1 MGNENSSGENQSTP
15 QDSELGQPAGN
26 GHGLKR
32 TPQENSIERSGGQ
45 DISDLLP
52 AAAQL
57 AEGISPSTPEPTS
70 ISNEGI
76 SSYSAEDLSSPNSS
90 MVSSEVTGQKNSI
103 LQEHGGQTGSDFLK
117 QAAEARERSL
127 PTSVPFAYCAKG
139 HVTADL
145 TSNDDKSPTANC
157 NEAVPSPGP
166 VKDKEEG
173 IAHAVCVDRGP
184 KGDNIAATS
193 LKNNEN
199 DPRNPG
205 LEPSPP
211 AAITEMQGV
220 TQMGLSELGWLWQ
233 GEQLGGM
240 RDPRVSTFPQGKEA
254 GDYFTTQEAKQ
265 ERGVLEVGQ
274 PQTVMQ
280 QGRQNTDGGEGLL
293 MKKETLI
300 LNYPATGGSDSEKFG
315 AIVNAQGFTEISE
328 VCNLQMGAVTRAK
341 GDEANP
347 ALSGSKG
354 EQSEACT
361 LVSELPSNPPNLFL
375 VPKPE
380 EPSREYV
387 AGNDSQDPVRSEA
400 VKTASEKNEPIF
412 QRELQKEDELVSA
425 EHFSV
430 PLSFKREEEQK
441 SAVTTESPKDE
452 ASSNEIIKAD
462 DVSRESTT
470 LSETESI
477 INPTKENSPADE
489 RLLLE
494 EYALSTSLSRSIEL
508 NQKETEANETGEKNK
523 IRTEE
528 ARVTEASEFPEGSS
542 GAERQPLNSV
552 SSHHQD
558 AENAHLGHNPEEFS
572 LCEKTST
579 GDLREE
585 AGEKPLTSDST
596 FKSPEDN
603 SHSLGCKPEQEMS
616 KEKTAATDDLENK
629 LVASPQFPGEECPL
643 SFDCFNAEAEDKT
656 SGQPGCNG
664 TEKVCLAGAHSS
676 LLLHSENNN
685 IKQSKQDE
693 SWEKAFAR
701 ETVLESECKTESQ
714 EKPESYSKSEESAKM
729 SKSKLELQG
738 LNELA
743 GTMDRMAV
751 QTEEASRVSETKEQ
765 IGHIAEVPRS
775 APEQGP
781 AAAAAQS
788 SAVDGKEN
796 EGIQQEKHQTAV
808 KGFVEDKDLALKSEC
823 KSDVLM
829 QARQE
834 QVAAEGHRTV
844 QMACSETSRAVVGTS
859 GLAPQQVHTEEGGDS
874 HISENSCPSQRDTC
888 SSSEALECSI
898 RELQE
903 NADVPTALPQAKQM
917 EKSVSV
923 AGDSGC
929 ISNTGLEQE
938 KQQSSLTT
946 VTRADD
952 QEHKERALKPELPLD
967 PNNHSSVPEIPL
979 DISNNLDKESSVL
992 GPAPIQCDSDTA
1004 KEKDKDKSSAVVS
1017 EDTCSSKHGQNISG
1031 VTMLNLQDRNEQN
1044 KTDLKAEEN
1053 CRSKQNS
1060 NKPEQDNN
1068 SLISASQHEA
1078 ACHTDTFSKESD
1090 KNEQPGSVCRVK
1102 DNTSESRA
1110 AALNALPGTQNSA
1123 SATNISQALPSDTE
1137 IAHTSDNSEK
1147 NDPQISH
1154 PETQEKMPLMAKN
1167 SEKIEGLTAD
1177 GEIIWEAGNMEISCE
1192 DSASVTETSNM
1203 KSDKSPGAQ
1212 GPPSPLQAHGE
1223 VIPTDKPYKS
1233 SCIQKTP
1240 EEPGYCQAN
1249 FTALV
1254 STQTSALSHP
1264 SQQPGNH
1271 TNSGTG
1277 GELLNNELEVVAC
1290 QNALEGNSDVQT
1302 AAGSQVSVHLGP
1314 SPRVSTG
1321 NTAKSENSSAG
1332 SMGVNEKGVPDQSFQ
1347 GDGDRSLALPE
1358 TLNVGQSTGNLPQFS
1373 SEKLKKE
1380 ISAIKSK
1387 EMKSEVNFKEQQSD
1401 SSAESLL
1408 ALPTLEGKLLSLSS
1422 AGKQEGCNEE
1432 IATNICVDDKYG
1444 KILEKPGNS
1453 ENMEELSKE
1462 NNNITRAEISVSEQS
1477 AENAGREHEA
1487 LTCSSLDIG
1496 SSLPDFREHI
1506 SQIFKKTVHS
1516 TLSAELPQLLSENHA
1531 GFKQSPVAE
1540 DTAERCCA
1548 ENFSESN
1555 KASKGAPEGTSEA
1568 EGQGLSLATETS
1580 CKAATGKPLQPENT
1594 VAELPP
1600 ASLQDTEKNRR
1611 PGSCLEVV
1619 PRLDGATP
1627 AKCALENLHKPDKT
1641 TEHPGSSEME
1651 RKEGVCAS
1659 GVDPESLIS
1668 LAIKKEGP
1676 ASFDGA
1682 AAENFPAHSDSKQQ
1696 PTVAVIS
1703 TGDVQK
1709 RDLEDAATA
1718 EGNNLITECN
1728 AEPVSSEEDI
1738 SLPTEQCQDPKPNE
1752 QEKSEYGDPGIAK
1765 SISDMAAST
1774 LVPGGS
1780 YNHEKL
1786 PGNFNVS
1793 PGENQE
1799 THICSNFM
1807 RDIKSQNDMQMIQD
1821 DPVNRKCL
1829 ETLEN
1834 SQEVQQEKK
1843 ATVHGLIDYLKTE
1856 VSQDDC
1862 LQTDSEIESSNMTE
1876 GDVKEN
1882 SDTVLS
1888 TAKTGNEKTGD
1899 IPETG
1904 TARMLVTGEGDLAIN
1919 TSTEEQETDLYK
1931 NHSPAIPVMEQGEH
1945 SACTD
1950 LTVAE
1955 NQPSKMNAEH
1965 ENSLQDAKRK
1975 LSPLAL
1981 TEPKSLDLDE
1991 LQDMAVAG
1999 LPTESP
2005 SGPGDD
2011 IQLASPLDPS
2021 EQPLAVSAAYGN
2033 VDPAD
2038 AAELTAASTSKSD
2051 SCNEVDNLV
2060 SGDVPLP
2067 AAPGDGVELPAQET
2081 EGFTREKKRSSD
2093 SEEAFETPEST
2104 TPVKAPPSPPQPPPE
2119 AAAAAAVVAD
2129 VAEQEIKPQ
2138 LPLED
2143 TGLCSETVP
2152 VTDVSH
2158 SESVEESPFRPPSHS
2173 FSTVFDED
2181 KPIASSGTYNLDF
2194 DNIELVDSL
2203 HALGPSSPESK
2214 NRDPKANVRRKSTD
2228 SVPVSKSTLSRS
2240 LSLQASDFDGASY
2253 LGNSETLAPAADV
2266 YGTGSSSASSTLKR
2280 TKKSRPASLK
2290 KKQSAKKSLD
2300 APPVKETPQE
2310 PSDLGQTACA
2320 PGEDKPVSEAKADS
2334 VKPECTEPSKVSAE
2348 KQEAP
2353 PVPEG
2358 SYPLDPDS
2366 FEGISAFS
2374 TGGSKVQNS
2383 PPASK
2388 KPLPLTT
2395 APEAVEVTPPDTGG
2409 QEDPPVK
2416 GIAVRLEFDY
2426 SEEKGV
2432 SEDQQESTPPPKKAG
2447 KKPGA
2452 KMPLRRPKT
2461 KKSVEKLD
2469 NAPTTPTKS
2478 PTDPNEIPITKGSYT
2493 FDIDKWDDPNFNPF
2507 SSSTKMQESPKL
2519 PQQTYSFEPDMC
2531 EDSIDPFKSSSKIAS
2546 SPSKSPASFEIPAS
2560 ANETN
2565 GTEGDNLNKPAKKKK
2580 TPLKT
2585 DTFRVKKSPKRSP
2598 LSDPPSQDPT
2608 PLPTPETPPV
2618 ISTVVHATDEEKLAS
2633 SVTSQKW
2640 TCMTV
2645 DLNTD
2650 KQDYPQP
2657 SDLST
2662 FVNETKFSSP
2672 TEELEYGNSY
2682 EIEYMEK
2689 IGSSVPQDDSTP
2701 KKQSLY
2707 LMFDAQ
2713 HESPVKSPPIR
2724 LSDSTT
2730 PCSGSSFEDPEAQ
2743 QSSGMKIQHP
2753 ASRVLAASQEA
2764 HLQSP
2769 DKSKQKDLEPM
2780 TLGTTP
2786 EAIEITSPED
2796 SFVSADALL
2805 NRISKKTSICDQPEY
2820 LDPDLAEKNP
2830 PVFAQKLQE
2839 ELEFAAMR
2847 IEALKLARQITLSS
2861 FCCERE
2867 PAIPADVSI
2876 SKSAL
2881 YSRIGTSDAES
2892 TTGLLYPQQDL
2903 DSALRLARAEIV
2915 AKEREV
2921 SEWKEKY
2928 EESRREVMEMR
2939 KIVSEYE
2946 KTIAQ
2951 MIEDE
2956 QREKSVSHH
2965 TVQQLI
2971 VEKEQAL
2978 ADLNSVE
2985 KSLADLFRRYEKM
2998 KEVLEGFR
3006 KNEEVLKK
3014 CAQEYL
3020 SRVKKEEQRYQA
3032 LKIHAEE
3039 KLDRA
3044 NAEIAQVRG
3053 KAQQEQAAYQASLRK
3068 EQLKVDALERTLEQ
3082 KNKEIEELT
3091 KICDELIAKM
3101 GKS

>member
-1 MGNENSSGENQSTP
+1 MGNENSNAENQSSP
-15 QDSELGQPAGN
+15 QDSELGQPPGSGN
-26 GHGLKR
+26 TLKR
-32 TPQENSIERSGGQ
+32 SPQENSIERSGGQ
-45 DISDLLP
+45 DSSDLLP
-52 AAAQL
+52 ATVQL
-57 AEGISPSTPEPTS
+57 SESKSPSVPGPPS

-76 SSYSAEDLSSPNSS
+76 SSFSAEDLPNPKSS
-90 MVSSEVTGQKNSI
+90 MMSSEVTGQNRI
-103 LQEHGGQTGSDFLK
+103 LQEDGGQTGSDFLK

-127 PTSVPFAYCAKG
+127 PASVPLADCAKEP
-139 HVTADL
+139 VTADL
-145 TSNDDKSPTANC
+145 TSRSDKFPTSDC
-157 NEAVPSPGP
+157 TEAVPSPCP
-166 VKDKEEG
+166 TSDKEEG
-173 IAHAVCVDRGP
+173 IAQAEDRGP
-184 KGDNIAATS
+184 HCDIIAATS
-193 LKNNEN
+193 MKNGEN
-199 DPRNPG
+199 DPRKPS

-211 AAITEMQGV
+211 AAITEMPGTAQRSW
-220 TQMGLSELGWLWQ
+220 SELGLLWQ
-233 GEQLGGM
+233 REQLGGM
-240 RDPRVSTFPQGKEA
+240 REPHVSTFPQGKEA
-254 GDYFTTQEAKQ
+254 GDYFTAQEAKQ
-265 ERGVLEVGQ
+265 EQGVLEVGQ
-274 PQTVMQ
+274 AQLVMQ
-280 QGRQNTDGGEGLL
+280 QGRQDTDGGEGLL

-300 LNYPATGGSDSEKFG
+300 LNYPATGGSDGEKFG
-315 AIVNAQGFTEISE
+315 ANVDAQGFTELSE
-328 VCNLQMGAVTRAK
+328 VGNLQTGAVTTAK
-341 GDEANP
+341 ENETNP

-361 LVSELPSNPPNLFL
+361 LMSELPSNPPNLFL
-375 VPKPE
+375 VPKPK

-387 AGNDSQDPVRSEA
+387 HGNDTQDPMSGTG
-400 VKTASEKNEPIF
+400 KTASEKTELIF
-412 QRELQKEDELVSA
+412 QRELQKEDELVST
-425 EHFSV
+425 EHCTV
-430 PLSFKREEEQK
+430 PLSFKQKEEEK
-441 SAVTTESPKDE
+441 SAVTTESLKDE
-452 ASSNEIIKAD
+452 ASSNEITKAD
-462 DVSRESTT
+462 DVSRESTI

-477 INPTKENSPADE
+477 ISPTTENSPVDK
-489 RLLLE
+489 RLIPE
-494 EYALSTSLSRSIEL
+494 EYASSTSLSRSTEL
-508 NQKETEANETGEKNK
+508 NQKETKVGLTGEKK
-523 IRTEE
+523 EDRTVE
-528 ARVTEASEFPEGSS
+528 AQVTESTEFPEGSS

-558 AENAHLGHNPEEFS
+558 MENTHWGHNPEDFS
-572 LCEKTST
+572 LCKKASP
-579 GDLREE
+579 GQE
-585 AGEKPLTSDST
+585 AVGKPLHLDSNFTLQEHNSD
-596 FKSPEDN
+596 
-603 SHSLGCKPEQEMS
+603 SLGCKPEQQMS
-616 KEKTAATDDLENK
+616 EEKTEDLKNK
-629 LVASPQFPGEECPL
+629 LVASPQFPREECPL
-643 SFDCFNAEAEDKT
+643 SFDCFNTEAEDKT
-656 SGQPGCNG
+656 SGQSGCSG
-664 TEKVCLAGAHSS
+664 TEKVCSDDAHSS
-676 LLLHSENNN
+676 PLLHPENNN

-693 SWEKAFAR
+693 AWEKAIAR
-701 ETVLESECKTESQ
+701 ETALEPECKTESQ
-714 EKPESYSKSEESAKM
+714 GKAESYSKSEKGGEM
-729 SKSKLELQG
+729 SKSKPEPQG
-738 LNELA
+738 SNELA
-743 GTMDRMAV
+743 VPMDCMDLRSEETSQVSRAEEDGAI
-751 QTEEASRVSETKEQ
+751 TEMLCSD
-765 IGHIAEVPRS
+765 
-775 APEQGP
+775 PEQQP
-781 AAAAAQS
+781 AAAQS
-788 SAVDGKEN
+788 SARDGEVN
-796 EGIQQEKHQTAV
+796 EDIQQEKHQTGV
-808 KGFVEDKDLALKSEC
+808 KSFVEDEDLTLKSERKC
-823 KSDVLM
+823 DEQGQLE
-829 QARQE
+829 QE
-834 QVAAEGHRTV
+834 AAESHRNMKV
-844 QMACSETSRAVVGTS
+844 VCLETSQAVADPS
-859 GLAPQQVHTEEGGDS
+859 GLIPQPICVEEGGDS
-874 HISENSCPSQRDTC
+874 PVSENKCPSESDTC
-888 SSSEALECSI
+888 SSSGTLEI

-903 NADVPTALPQAKQM
+903 NAGVPAALPQAGQM
-917 EKSVSV
+917 EESVSA
-923 AGDSGC
+923 AGASDW
-929 ISNTGLEQE
+929 ISDTGLEQQN
-938 KQQSSLTT
+938 QQSSLTT
-946 VTRADD
+946 VTRAGD
-952 QEHKERALKPELPLD
+952 QEHRENALKPEGPLD
-967 PNNHSSVPEIPL
+967 LHNHSNIPEIPL
-979 DISNNLDKESSVL
+979 NISNNLNKESSVP
-992 GPAPIQCDSDTA
+992 GPAPTQCESATG
-1004 KEKDKDKSSAVVS
+1004 KEKEQDKSSAVVS
-1017 EDTCSSKHGQNISG
+1017 ESMCSSEQGQNIPD
-1031 VTMLNLQDRNEQN
+1031 VTMFNLPDCNEQN
-1044 KTDLKAEEN
+1044 TSDLKAEEN
-1053 CRSKQNS
+1053 CCSKQNL
-1060 NKPEQDNN
+1060 NKPKQDNN
-1068 SLISASQHEA
+1068 SLISATQHEA
-1078 ACHTDTFSKESD
+1078 ACHTNVFSKESD
-1090 KNEQPGSVCRVK
+1090 KNEQPGSVCRIK
-1102 DNTSESRA
+1102 DTPGESCA
-1110 AALNALPGTQNSA
+1110 ADINPALPGMQNSA
-1123 SATNISQALPSDTE
+1123 SATNISQALPSDPE
-1137 IAHTSDNSEK
+1137 IAHTSDNPEK
-1147 NDPQISH
+1147 NEPQISH
-1154 PETQEKMPLMAKN
+1154 PETEGEMPLMAN
-1167 SEKIEGLTAD
+1167 NLEKIEGLIAD
-1177 GEIIWEAGNMEISCE
+1177 REIIQKDGNTELSCE
-1192 DSASVTETSNM
+1192 DRASAMETRQSA
-1203 KSDKSPGAQ
+1203 KSPGAQ
-1212 GPPSPLQAHGE
+1212 GSPSPLQAHRE
-1223 VIPTDKPYKS
+1223 VIPTDKSFKS

-1240 EEPGYCQAN
+1240 EEPGYGQAN
-1249 FTALV
+1249 FTAL
-1254 STQTSALSHP
+1254 SPETSAFSHP
-1264 SQQPGNH
+1264 IQQPRN
-1271 TNSGTG
+1271 NSGTKG
-1277 GELLNNELEVVAC
+1277 DLLNNELEVVAP
-1290 QNALEGNSDVQT
+1290 QKALESNSDLQI
-1302 AAGSQVSVHLGP
+1302 AAGSQVSAHTDP
-1314 SPRVSTG
+1314 TPRESRG
-1321 NTAKSENSSAG
+1321 KPANSEKSSAG
-1332 SMGVNEKGVPDQSFQ
+1332 SMGVDEIDVPDQSFQ
-1347 GDGDRSLALPE
+1347 GDENRSLALPE
-1358 TLNVGQSTGNLPQFS
+1358 TLNVGQGPGNFTQLNP
-1373 SEKLKKE
+1373 EKLKE
-1380 ISAIKSK
+1380 EVSAIKSK
-1387 EMKSEVNFKEQQSD
+1387 ETESEVNFKEQQID
-1401 SSAESLL
+1401 SSAESLFT
-1408 ALPTLEGKLLSLSS
+1408 LPTLEEKLLSLSS
-1422 AGKQEGCNEE
+1422 VGKQGGCNEE
-1432 IATNICVDDKYG
+1432 IATKICIDDKCG
-1444 KILEKPGNS
+1444 EILEKSGNS
-1453 ENMEELSKE
+1453 QKLEELSKE
-1462 NNNITRAEISVSEQS
+1462 NNNITRAEISISEQS
-1477 AENAGREHEA
+1477 AENSGREHEA
-1487 LTCSSLDIG
+1487 LTCSSLDIS
-1496 SSLPDFREHI
+1496 SSLPDFRQHI

-1531 GFKQSPVAE
+1531 DFNQSPVAR
-1540 DTAERCCA
+1540 DTAEVCGA

-1555 KASKGAPEGTSEA
+1555 QESKAAPEGTSEA
-1568 EGQGLSLATETS
+1568 EGQELSLATETS
-1580 CKAATGKPLQPENT
+1580 CKAAEGKSLQQENT

-1600 ASLQDTEKNRR
+1600 PRLQDAEKNRQ
-1611 PGSCLEVV
+1611 PSSCLEVI
-1619 PRLDGATP
+1619 PGLDGTTP
-1627 AKCALENLHKPDKT
+1627 AASTLENLQKSAQT
-1641 TEHPGSSEME
+1641 TEQPESGEME
-1651 RKEGVCAS
+1651 RKEGVCA
-1659 GVDPESLIS
+1659 GGADPDSLIS
-1668 LAIKKEGP
+1668 LEIKQQEL

-1682 AAENFPAHSDSKQQ
+1682 AAENFPAYSASEQQ
-1696 PTVAVIS
+1696 PTGAVIS

-1709 RDLEDAATA
+1709 SESKDAAAA
-1718 EGNNLITECN
+1718 EGNNFITECK
-1728 AEPVSSEEDI
+1728 AEPVSSGEDV

-1752 QEKSEYGDPGIAK
+1752 QEKSESGAPDTAK

-1774 LVPGGS
+1774 FVPGGS
-1780 YNHEKL
+1780 YKHEKL
-1786 PGNFNVS
+1786 PDSLDVS
-1793 PGENQE
+1793 PGENQG
-1799 THICSNFM
+1799 THIDSNFLHDVNP
-1807 RDIKSQNDMQMIQD
+1807 RDDMQVIED
-1821 DPVNRKCL
+1821 DPVSRKCL
-1829 ETLEN
+1829 ETLEE
-1834 SQEVQQEKK
+1834 SQDAQEEKEL
-1843 ATVHGLIDYLKTE
+1843 TVHGLIDYLKNE
-1856 VSQDDC
+1856 GSQDDC
-1862 LQTDSEIESSNMTE
+1862 LQTDSELESSNKTE
-1876 GDVKEN
+1876 GNDKEN
-1882 SDTVLS
+1882 SDPVL
-1888 TAKTGNEKTGD
+1888 KTGNEKTGG

-1904 TARMLVTGEGDLAIN
+1904 TARMLVTGEGDLALK
-1919 TSTEEQETDLYK
+1919 TSTEEQETDLHK
-1931 NHSPAIPVMEQGEH
+1931 NHSPTVPEMEQGEQ
-1945 SACTD
+1945 SACAD
-1950 LTVAE
+1950 LAVAE
-1955 NQPSKMNAEH
+1955 NEQNKVNSE
-1965 ENSLQDAKRK
+1965 EESSLQDAKRK

-1981 TEPKSLDLDE
+1981 TENLDLNE
-1991 LQDMAVAG
+1991 LQEMAVAG
-1999 LPTESP
+1999 LPSESP
-2005 SGPGDD
+2005 PGPGDAK
-2011 IQLASPLDPS
+2011 QLASPPDPS
-2021 EQPLAVSAAYGN
+2021 APPFPVSVASGDVEP
-2033 VDPAD
+2033 VDV
-2038 AAELTAASTSKSD
+2038 AELTAASTFKLDKSK
-2051 SCNEVDNLV
+2051 EADNLLP
-2060 SGDVPLP
+2060 GDEPLA
-2067 AAPGDGVELPAQET
+2067 AAPADGVEVPAQAA
-2081 EGFTREKKRSSD
+2081 EGFSREKKRSSD

-2119 AAAAAAVVAD
+2119 AAAAVAAD
-2129 VAEQEIKPQ
+2129 IAEQEIKPQ

-2143 TGLCSETVP
+2143 TGLPSETPPVP
-2152 VTDVSH
+2152 DVSH
-2158 SESVEESPFRPPSHS
+2158 SDPVEENPFRPPSHS

-2194 DNIELVDSL
+2194 DNIEFVDSL
-2203 HALGPSSPESK
+2203 HALGPSSPDLK

-2280 TKKSRPASLK
+2280 TKKPRPASIK

-2300 APPVKETPQE
+2300 APAVKETPQE
-2310 PSDLGQTACA
+2310 PPDLGQAACV
-2320 PGEDKPVSEAKADS
+2320 PGEDKAALEAKADS
-2334 VKPECTEPSKVSAE
+2334 VKPECTEPSQISAE
-2348 KQEAP
+2348 KQEAL

-2358 SYPLDPDS
+2358 SNPLDPES
-2366 FEGISAFS
+2366 FEGIFS
-2374 TGGSKVQNS
+2374 TGGSKIQNS
-2383 PPASK
+2383 PPAK
-2388 KPLPLTT
+2388 KKSLPLTT
-2395 APEAVEVTPPDTGG
+2395 APQAGEVTPPDTGG

-2432 SEDQQESTPPPKKAG
+2432 SEEQQESAAPPKKAG

-2461 KKSVEKLD
+2461 KKSVEKPD

-2478 PTDPNEIPITKGSYT
+2478 PVDPNEIPITKGSYT

-2519 PQQTYSFEPDMC
+2519 PQQTYSFEPEMC
-2531 EDSIDPFKSSSKIAS
+2531 EDSIDPFKSSPKIAS

-2565 GTEGDNLNKPAKKKK
+2565 GTEGDSLNKPAKKKK

-2585 DTFRVKKSPKRSP
+2585 VKKSPKRSP

-2713 HESPVKSPPIR
+2713 QESPVKSPPIR

-2847 IEALKLARQITLSS
+2847 IEALKLARQIALSS
-2861 FCCERE
+2861 FHSKRE

-2881 YSRIGTSDAES
+2881 YSRIGAPDAES
-2892 TTGLLYPQQDL
+2892 TTALLYPQQDL